1 MQYLDFE
8 ERQKRIRQELE
19 RKKAAKDK
27 SSKQPKKTNE

>member
-8 ERQKRIRQELE
+8 ERNKRIRQEIE

-27 SSKQPKKTNE
+27 PLEQPAKKK

>member
-8 ERQKRIRQELE
+8 ERNKRIKQEIE

-27 SSKQPKKTNE
+27 PPIPQKKKQ